1 MSANTTR
8 LGAQCHLVFHTALD
22 LTHFTVVMFYRAR
35 RRLESRRGKHECSR
49 HVVAHALFACRLGT
63 LAETFGIRSLRTHLT
78 KLSDIGHSCLQGRD
92 SSRPQSSIAASAAGM
107 SAGAAD

>member
-1 MSANTTR
+1 
-8 LGAQCHLVFHTALD
+8 
-22 LTHFTVVMFYRAR
+22 MFYRAR

-78 KLSDIGHSCLQGRD
+78 KLSDIAHSCVPCSHSCEHKLAESNEARSACAPRIFIAFD
-92 SSRPQSSIAASAAGM
+92 RPRSRFSTPSFR
-107 SAGAAD
+107 

>member
-1 MSANTTR
+1 
-8 LGAQCHLVFHTALD
+8 
-22 LTHFTVVMFYRAR
+22 MFYRAR

-78 KLSDIGHSCLQGRD
+78 KLSDIAQECVRHNGFSDLLRMIKNYMTLRKSACATGQTAFFVNAKIIQAPWRD
-92 SSRPQSSIAASAAGM
+92 TREI
-107 SAGAAD
+107 DTC